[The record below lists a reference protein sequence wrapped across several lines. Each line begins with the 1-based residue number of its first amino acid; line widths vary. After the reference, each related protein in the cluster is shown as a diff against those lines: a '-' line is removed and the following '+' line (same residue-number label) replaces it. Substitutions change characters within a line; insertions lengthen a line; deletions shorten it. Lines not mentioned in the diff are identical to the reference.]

1 MATSVP
7 LNKIVSMLSDD
18 SVEKRI
24 SAAVVLGE
32 LKAKGDGVHEGL
44 VLMLDSDTPA
54 LQRPA
59 LEALARIG
67 AKKALSSIFPL
78 LSVRN
83 ADVVAAATRAIA
95 SLGESVVPKI
105 SARME
110 EAGTE
115 ERRALDAVL
124 AELGGKDAFSTL
136 LDALMF
142 EDADAAKRAALQVR
156 HHIKDASRAERKS
169 HRSQVEKFLKKKE
182 LATLTHAKAAAVKIL
197 GYLEDDTAIPTLIAY
212 ADADGE
218 PWQVRHEALIALR
231 FALQAGKRVDDV
243 MNVLINVAGAQDRQ
257 LSRTAI
263 DTLRMLEIPEKHI
276 AKFAKLADH
285 EDLARAQA
293 AIAKLGEQGGA
304 KASKALVTVVTSG
317 GQRSAE
323 AAAEALDGNEE
334 AVVDLAKALVAA
346 TNSFRGGL
354 MAKVLKPMTSKIKP
368 ATKKQIIDAAIKKLG
383 DGDDSWEP
391 TLSIARDLDAKKTAE
406 GLRALAAKLR
416 KSKKKDKEIAVLT
429 LLCKHEGAEDDDRF
443 RLATAELLQSRK
455 DTQPHARARDPA
467 LKRLGELLDNGF
479 DVLAAMRKDR
489 NIGNDELF
497 YVGFHFVEDDHPVGE
512 DMLGEVVKKSPR
524 TKLGKAAK
532 NKLKLVQA
540 EA

>member
-1 MATSVP
+1 MATKDP
-7 LNKIVSMLSDD
+7 TKKIVGLLSDE

-24 SAAVVLGE
+24 AAAVVLGE
-32 LKAKGDGVHEGL
+32 LKAKGPGVHEGL
-44 VLMLDSDTPA
+44 VAMLESDTPA

-59 LEALARIG
+59 LDALAQIG
-67 AKKALSSIFPL
+67 AKKALKAIFPL

-83 ADVVAAATRAIA
+83 DNVRASASRAIA
-95 SLGESVVPKI
+95 SLGESVVPQI
-105 SARME
+105 QARMA

-136 LDALMF
+136 LDALKLD
-142 EDADAAKRAALQVR
+142 DADAAKRAALQVR
-156 HHIKDASRAERKS
+156 HHIKDATKAERKS
-169 HRSQVEKFLKKKE
+169 YRSQVEKYLKKKDM
-182 LATLTHAKAAAVKIL
+182 AGLTHAKAAAVKIL
-197 GYLEDDTAIPTLIAY
+197 GYLEDETAIPTLIAY
-212 ADADGE
+212 ADDNGE

-243 MNVLINVAGAQDRQ
+243 MSVLINVAGAEDRQ

-263 DTLRMLEIPEKHI
+263 DTLRMLEIPDKHI
-276 AKFAKLADH
+276 NKFAKLADH
-285 EDLARAQA
+285 EDLARARA
-293 AIAKLGEQGGA
+293 AIAKLGEQGGP
-304 KASKALVTVVTSG
+304 KATKALVGVLGDG
-317 GQRSAE
+317 GPRSAE
-323 AAAEALDGNEE
+323 AAAEALEGNEE
-334 AVVDLAKALVAA
+334 AVADLAKLLTTAD
-346 TNSFRGGL
+346 SFRGGL
-354 MAKVLKPMTSKIKP
+354 VAKVLKPLTGHVKP
-368 ATKKQIIDAAIKKLG
+368 AAKKAIIDAAVKKLG
-383 DGDDSWEP
+383 DGDDGWEP
-391 TLSIARDLDAKKTAE
+391 TLSIARDLDAKKTSE

-429 LLCKHEGAEDDDRF
+429 LLCKHEGAVDDDRF
-443 RLATAELLQSRK
+443 RLATAELAQSRR
-455 DTQPHARARDPA
+455 DTQPGARARDPA
-467 LKRLGELLDNGF
+467 LKHLGELLDNGF

-489 NIGNDELF
+489 NIGNEELF

-512 DMLGEVVKKSPR
+512 EMLGEVVKKSPR